1 MTTSRATAPETTPL
15 TVGARV
21 RVEKGCR
28 ALGIDKGTSATIT
41 EIRELGAEY
50 SHSVRVVLTFRN
62 GFQSGKARAMYA
74 RHVNRLGDWVVRLTN
89 GSDPTKAIELVRG

>member
-1 MTTSRATAPETTPL
+1 MTTKPTTPETTPL
-15 TVGARV
+15 TVGSVV

-41 EIRELGAEY
+41 EIRELGADY

-62 GFQSGKARAMYA
+62 GFQSGKSPRPPARPGCDWSSKPRGIGRSTITLA
-74 RHVNRLGDWVVRLTN
+74 RRKR
-89 GSDPTKAIELVRG
+89 A